1 MRSESSSVF
10 QCIWR
15 TGKFH
20 MKLQIQVGEGRMIGF
35 FLGVV
40 PYGILSETSI
50 WYMAVLTG
58 LSASLKQFKLFPS
71 KSSQLWRSAPSS
83 SFLTPI
89 HIPATHCLLATRFL
103 CPSPALGPISP
114 LLSVV
119 TWKSEKKEAG
129 KIPTFHQHAAEA
141 IHIFLQ

>member
-10 QCIWR
+10 QCVSR

-20 MKLQIQVGEGRMIGF
+20 TKLQIQVGEGRMIWF

-40 PYGILSETSI
+40 LYGILSETSI
-50 WYMAVLTG
+50 WYIAVLAG
-58 LSASLKQFKLFPS
+58 LPASLKQFKLFPS

-83 SFLTPI
+83 SCLTPI

-103 CPSPALGPISP
+103 CPSPTLGPISP
-114 LLSVV
+114 LLPV
-119 TWKSEKKEAG
+119 TWKSEKKEAV
-129 KIPTFHQHAAEA
+129 KIPPFHQHAAEA